1 MNAGCHSYPVV
12 GFECRAIEN
21 CWPSTATIWFPS
33 CIGAGVAVGP
43 AVGIAEGV
51 SDADVEAEVVV
62 LAVVDAACDALLAAW
77 LLLVDDDVQPAIDNE
92 ATITSAI
99 KASDFLTI
107 QAPLTEERIK
117 RVQRRRHSLSV
128 VV

>member
-1 MNAGCHSYPVV
+1 MVRLLSGRKVADECVTFQFKDANVDFASTVAVV
-12 GFECRAIEN
+12 
-21 CWPSTATIWFPS
+21 
-33 CIGAGVAVGP
+33 GAGVAVGP

-99 KASDFLTI
+99 KANAFLTI